1 MKRLLSLLLT
11 FLLAS
16 APAFASTFADITI
29 KPTSKATYM
38 ASTASFITPAA
49 STTDVFTLYG
59 SASKTVKILRID
71 FNNTCTTASGSFT
84 DKIFL
89 IKRSSAPTGG
99 TATTLTAVPLDSS
112 NAAATATNVKAFTAN
127 PTVGGTVGTLAQ
139 CALYGMISS
148 QNNLPSANIFDH
160 KLTGQ
165 PIVLRGTAEG
175 VAINFAGTA
184 PAGGTPLLGVTF
196 TWTEE

>member
-1 MKRLLSLLLT
+1 MKRLLSLLLA
-11 FLLAS
+11 FLLAG
-16 APAFASTFADITI
+16 APALASNFGDVTL
-29 KPTSKATYM
+29 KPSTKATYM

-59 SASKTVKILRID
+59 SSTKTIKILRID

-89 IKRSSAPTGG
+89 IKRSSAPSGG
-99 TATTLTAVPLDSS
+99 TATTLTQVPLDSTS
-112 NAAATATNVKAFTAN
+112 AAGTATNVKAFTAN

-139 CALYGMISS
+139 CALYGMISN
-148 QNNLPSANIFDH
+148 QNNLPFATIFDH
-160 KLTGQ
+160 RLTGQ

-184 PAGGTPLLGVTF
+184 PAGGTSLLGVTF